1 MHFKTCHQ
9 NNSWMSTVDKHG
21 YGNIIAEDFTKLME
35 NHGFR
40 VDDAQTIPLKY
51 KFEESFIKNYFK
63 SVVLTS
69 FPELQGETRKKFFT
83 EFIPRVKELNTL
95 VSFNLILH
103 VTFHYTVNSHHHTGC
118 GGILRVKCGWS
129 PNFWTKNQRCVKTE
143 ECNCNCDG
151 SNKCCLLFYSLSFLT
166 ASPAAESGG
175 SGLTHTP
182 RS

>member
-21 YGNIIAEDFTKLME
+21 YGNITAEDFTKLME

-103 VTFHYTVNSHHHTGC
+103 VTFHYTVNSHHHRMRMDTTSQM
-118 GGILRVKCGWS
+118 WM
-129 PNFWTKNQRCVKTE
+129 
-143 ECNCNCDG
+143 
-151 SNKCCLLFYSLSFLT
+151 
-166 ASPAAESGG
+166 ESKF
-175 SGLTHTP
+175 SDKK
-182 RS
+182 SKIFED